1 MNRDGKI
8 ATEKSSH
15 RSPSCAYKEEKP
27 ESQQLGR
34 RVMSDERIEQ
44 GILEF
49 VKARQ
54 IAGLTLTEVHADHGV
69 ATVRGRAATTLAK
82 RVCWECCRRV
92 TGVRFVVDLVEL
104 SA

>member
-1 MNRDGKI
+1 
-8 ATEKSSH
+8 
-15 RSPSCAYKEEKP
+15 
-27 ESQQLGR
+27 
-34 RVMSDERIEQ
+34 MSDERIEQ
-44 GILEF
+44 GIREF

-69 ATVRGRAATTLAK
+69 ATVRGRATTTLAK

>member
-1 MNRDGKI
+1 
-8 ATEKSSH
+8 
-15 RSPSCAYKEEKP
+15 
-27 ESQQLGR
+27 
-34 RVMSDERIEQ
+34 MSDERIEQ

-49 VKARQ
+49 VKARH

-92 TGVRFVVDLVEL
+92 TGVRYVVDLVEL